1 MKFLSSTKFQPVYW
15 VGLSVLILAANLNTD
30 PYLDF
35 PVLFIIPVLLASW
48 YSGRRWGLALAI
60 AMPLV
65 RLFFTVV
72 VWDVPWTTVH
82 SIVNASIRITVFSTF
97 AILTDMLQQQ
107 QYRIKVLEGLIPICH
122 NCKRIRDGENH
133 WLPIDV
139 YLNQRA
145 GAIFLQGICSDCL
158 KLLGSQMSEQKQ

>member
-1 MKFLSSTKFQPVYW
+1 
-15 VGLSVLILAANLNTD
+15 
-30 PYLDF
+30 
-35 PVLFIIPVLLASW
+35 
-48 YSGRRWGLALAI
+48 
-60 AMPLV
+60 MPLV

-82 SIVNASIRITVFSTF
+82 LIVNASIRITVFSTF

-107 QYRIKVLEGLIPICH
+107 QYRIRVLEGLLPICH
-122 NCKRIRDGENH
+122 NCKRIRDRENH
-133 WLPIDV
+133 WLRIDL

-145 GAIFLQGICSDCL
+145 GAIFLQGICSDYI